1 MKQIKC
7 CKLGFLQWG
16 LNPKYWLT
24 FLFLGFNMWNCFHGL
39 RAYAAYLGYPMRP
52 WLLVTLPGMKDYF
65 VIIMLAFVLL
75 VSDAPF
81 RSRQQ
86 QFVLQRI
93 GKAKWIQGQLLY
105 LLLASVIFTV
115 VLWLLSWVFFLPE
128 VEWRNSWGPV
138 IQTAAQTGSHSS
150 YAPVPISYEI
160 IKNATPLEA
169 NAWCFFMMI
178 AVCFLLGEI
187 ITLCNL
193 WGKGG
198 LGTAIVIGLIML
210 SYLLRLLSYT
220 VGAYRF
226 FLWVSPLSWID
237 RSMMG
242 HTNQNLPSFAYGAY
256 MAAGL
261 CLLLGGVIIGT
272 IHRCN
277 LETDKE

>member
-1 MKQIKC
+1 MKQLKC
-7 CKLGFLQWG
+7 CKINFLQWR
-16 LNPKYWLT
+16 LNPKYFLAL
-24 FLFLGFNMWNCFHGL
+24 LFLGFNMWNCFHGFL
-39 RAYAAYLGYPMRP
+39 AYAQALGYPMRP
-52 WLLVTLPGMKDYF
+52 WLLAMLPGMREYF
-65 VIIMLAFVLL
+65 IIVMLAFVLL

-93 GKAKWIQGQLLY
+93 GKRNWIQGQLLY
-105 LLLASVIFTV
+105 LFLVSVIFTV
-115 VLWLLSWVFFLPE
+115 ILWFLTWAFFLSE
-128 VEWRNSWGPV
+128 LEWKNGWGPA
-138 IQTAAQTGSHSS
+138 IQTAAQTGAHAIYS
-150 YAPVPISYEI
+150 PVAFSYEI

-178 AVCFLLGEI
+178 AVCVLLGEV

-193 WGKGG
+193 WGKSG
-198 LGTAIVIGLIML
+198 LGTAIVTGLIML
-210 SYLLRLLSYT
+210 SYLLRQFSST

-226 FLWVSPLSWID
+226 ILWVSPVSWID

-242 HTNQNLPSFAYGAY
+242 HTSQNLPSFAYGAC

-261 CLLLGGVIIGT
+261 CLVLGGVIVGT
-272 IHRCN
+272 VHRCN